1 MERKD
6 KIVLEHVSFVYGD
19 SRTEGNRNF
28 MRELTFGY
36 VELPHIEIKNPQ
48 LWWPLGYGDQP
59 LYDVTLE
66 IFKDGIPVA
75 KKSVKHGIRT
85 IELERT
91 NTNLPDKPG
100 KFMFRVNGER
110 IFIRGCNWI
119 WGNIFHSLDKS
130 TVTEKVKLFKTLH
143 CNMIR
148 MHGGGVYEPPEFYDF
163 CDENGIMIWHDLGMS
178 ALPYPQND

>member
-1 MERKD
+1 
-6 KIVLEHVSFVYGD
+6 
-19 SRTEGNRNF
+19 

-85 IELERT
+85 IELERDQYKSAGQT
-91 NTNLPDKPG
+91 GKIHVPG
-100 KFMFRVNGER
+100 QRGTDFQYADATGSGE
-110 IFIRGCNWI
+110 IF
-119 WGNIFHSLDKS
+119 S
-130 TVTEKVKLFKTLH
+130 TVSTS
-143 CNMIR
+143 R
-148 MHGGGVYEPPEFYDF
+148 R
-163 CDENGIMIWHDLGMS
+163 S
-178 ALPYPQND
+178 RRR